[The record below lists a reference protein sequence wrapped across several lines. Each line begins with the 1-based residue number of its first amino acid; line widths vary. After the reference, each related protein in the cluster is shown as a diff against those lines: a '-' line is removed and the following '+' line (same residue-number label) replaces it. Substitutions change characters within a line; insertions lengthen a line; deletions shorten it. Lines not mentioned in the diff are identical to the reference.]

1 MENNQADYLE
11 KAEGTGVC
19 KKTSIGGQAL
29 IEGLMMLG
37 PDKQSIAVRNSDGE
51 IVLTVKDRP
60 SFANRFNIP
69 FLRGIVRLVTQLKTG
84 VGAISY
90 SADIAMQ
97 DEKTSEDKKK
107 SRFDQ
112 FADRHPQLVM
122 GFTLVFSIALSVAIF
137 ILLPSALTDLIRKV
151 TGFGSGQQ
159 KGGMALA
166 LSFIE
171 GFVRIAIFIM
181 YLWLASLSKDIKRVW
196 MFHGSEHKTIAAY
209 EAGLPL
215 TVENVRPMSR
225 FHPRCGTSFLFLVMI
240 ISILAF
246 AVVGRYALWINIVIR
261 LALLPLVT
269 GISYEII
276 KLAGT
281 YDNALT
287 RVISKPGLALQRLT
301 TAEPYTYD
309 LPTSGVFQ
317 TFPLT
322 SGNGHYTLNIYRNI
336 SGDKYAFVDG
346 ASFDVILKNEFTP
359 FLHPSQYVDYTEE
372 TAAVAHSEILAQ
384 GASDDLDVVKRIYYY
399 VVNNIVYDM
408 DKAKNVPSSYLPDL
422 DDTLHTK
429 RGICFDYAALMTA
442 MLRVQRIPT
451 RLVIGYAG
459 KDYHAWISVYTP
471 ETGWIDGI
479 IHFDGKNWVLMDPTF
494 AAGRG
499 LADYIGDGSNYNAL
513 FYY

>member
-1 MENNQADYLE
+1 MVKYS
-11 KAEGTGVC
+11 G
-19 KKTSIGGQAL
+19 
-29 IEGLMMLG
+29 
-37 PDKQSIAVRNSDGE
+37 DGR
-51 IVLTVKDRP
+51 IKMQLTHD
-60 SFANRFNIP
+60 
-69 FLRGIVRLVTQLKTG
+69 
-84 VGAISY
+84 
-90 SADIAMQ
+90 
-97 DEKTSEDKKK
+97 
-107 SRFDQ
+107 DQ
-112 FADRHPQLVM
+112 
-122 GFTLVFSIALSVAIF
+122 
-137 ILLPSALTDLIRKV
+137 
-151 TGFGSGQQ
+151 
-159 KGGMALA
+159 
-166 LSFIE
+166 
-171 GFVRIAIFIM
+171 
-181 YLWLASLSKDIKRVW
+181 
-196 MFHGSEHKTIAAY
+196 
-209 EAGLPL
+209 
-215 TVENVRPMSR
+215 
-225 FHPRCGTSFLFLVMI
+225 
-240 ISILAF
+240 
-246 AVVGRYALWINIVIR
+246 
-261 LALLPLVT
+261 
-269 GISYEII
+269 
-276 KLAGT
+276 
-281 YDNALT
+281 
-287 RVISKPGLALQRLT
+287 
-301 TAEPYTYD
+301 EPYTYD

-372 TAAVAHSEILAQ
+372 TAAVAHSEVLAQ